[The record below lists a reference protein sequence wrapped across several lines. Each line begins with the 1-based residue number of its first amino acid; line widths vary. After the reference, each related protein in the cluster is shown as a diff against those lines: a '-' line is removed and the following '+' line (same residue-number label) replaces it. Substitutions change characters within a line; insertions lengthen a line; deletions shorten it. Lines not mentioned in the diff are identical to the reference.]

1 MPHTATLKPKEDRRL
16 LRGHRWAY
24 RNEFAALPNAEDG
37 DLVDVLADGG
47 RFLGRGFFQTTG
59 CIASRAYGIAFLMTA
74 VDTPSRLLLPR
85 PLRYG
90 LSKPYGRG
98 VVMNR
103 LQMVP
108 TAVRRKEMP

>member
-59 CIASRAYGIAFLMTA
+59 GIA
-74 VDTPSRLLLPR
+74 VRLLTLEDGLPLGPRGKRR
-85 PLRYG
+85 PARIRSGPL
-90 LSKPYGRG
+90 
-98 VVMNR
+98 
-103 LQMVP
+103 
-108 TAVRRKEMP
+108 